1 MCSIQQDLLD
11 SEYSPWEH
19 VSAVKHLLILK
30 VLMAVSTMT
39 NVSSVTLNPVGS
51 VLSIILG
58 NTGNGDR
65 IGQQTAA
72 SLREAFDFFETNDS
86 LHALIITGSNGNF
99 SEGSTLSPSEI
110 STFTGLKTDLIIQHQ
125 VASHLSR
132 ITKPTIAVVDGK
144 AYGQGLE
151 IALACDIRI
160 ASTNASFG
168 FPESHLGLIPWD
180 GGTQRLP
187 RIIGLGLATQML
199 FMGKPITAEEAW
211 KAGLITEITPPDRLS
226 GTARE
231 ITEHI
236 VSSAP
241 IAAKYIKEA
250 IRSSGDMPLREGFR
264 LEADLNMLLF
274 STTDRAEG
282 ISSFLEKRAPNF
294 NGS

>member
-1 MCSIQQDLLD
+1 
-11 SEYSPWEH
+11 
-19 VSAVKHLLILK
+19 
-30 VLMAVSTMT
+30 MAVSTMT

-51 VLSIILG
+51 ILSIILE

-86 LHALIITGSNGNF
+86 LHALVITGSNGNF
-99 SEGSTLSPSEI
+99 SEGSTLSPIEI

-132 ITKPTIAVVDGK
+132 ITKPTIAAVDGK
-144 AYGQGLE
+144 AHGQGLE

-160 ASTNASFG
+160 ASTNSSFG
-168 FPESHLGLIPWD
+168 FPESQLGLIPWD

-187 RIIGLGLATQML
+187 RLIGLGLATQML
-199 FMGKPITAEEAW
+199 FTGKPITAEKALN
-211 KAGLITEITPPDRLS
+211 AGLVTEIMPSKELAR
-226 GTARE
+226 TASE
-231 ITEHI
+231 ISERI
-236 VSSAP
+236 VSSGS

-250 IRSSGDMPLREGFR
+250 IKSSGDLPLREGFR

-274 STTDRAEG
+274 STKDRSEG